1 VAAGAVT
8 ERRRRCYATWPTSR
22 PQSQDGSRTRPT
34 LNASST
40 ILRLLFERFELVHW
54 PGFGGSGAGVA
65 TDHSPA
71 VEDGLVLIRYD
82 RAEAMDD

>member
-1 VAAGAVT
+1 
-8 ERRRRCYATWPTSR
+8 
-22 PQSQDGSRTRPT
+22 